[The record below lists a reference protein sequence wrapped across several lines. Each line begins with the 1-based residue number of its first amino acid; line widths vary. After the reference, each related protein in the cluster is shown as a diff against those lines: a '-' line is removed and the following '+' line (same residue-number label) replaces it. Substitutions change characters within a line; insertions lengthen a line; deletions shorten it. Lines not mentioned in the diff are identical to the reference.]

1 MRDTIFGMEGE
12 EKEKRRPKRGEGER
26 EETEKEEGQWGWRNR
41 KWEEVINSSPI
52 DIFPQ
57 QGSTT

>member
-1 MRDTIFGMEGE
+1 MEGKRK
-12 EKEKRRPKRGEGER
+12 KEKRRQEKRGEGER

-41 KWEEVINSSPI
+41 KWEGVINSSSI